1 MKITLKDT
9 NEFKKILMA
18 KGYSQR
24 SFAESCEISSPY
36 INQIINGEKFP
47 SGKIA
52 KKIVDVL
59 GLEFSDIFFIK
70 DAY

>member
-1 MKITLKDT
+1 MKITLIDP
-9 NEFKKILMA
+9 NEFRKLLMSS
-18 KGYSQR
+18 GYSQR
-24 SFAESCEISSPY
+24 TFAETCEISTPY

-59 GLEFSDIFFIK
+59 ELEFSDIFFIN